1 MTTQLWVELVAYAV
15 SVGCLYGALST
26 RLKVLEKKVDIHNHL
41 VERMYKV
48 EMKTDFLEHR
58 MDEETKI
65 FDDKISFHHPE

>member
-1 MTTQLWVELVAYAV
+1 MTTQFWIQIVAYAI

-48 EMKTDFLEHR
+48 EAKINM
-58 MDEETKI
+58 MEERI
-65 FDDKISFHHPE
+65 DHE